1 MKNLALIAT
10 IVLLAPLLANGGIFP
25 APQPVSFNNPTRHT
39 PGFPGV
45 FYDED
50 LIREILSRL
59 TSGNNA
65 YPPPGMLIEN
75 PFAPDS
81 PAQQPSPSN
90 QVQPPS
96 ISDLDIP
103 ESLPNLW
110 SGLQD
115 AFRNMPQPSLPSPP
129 TISIP
134 GLTGI
139 DPLLILLVPLVTAV
153 ALIAWYGGGGLKTGL
168 QRGMTGIIG
177 RIAGK
182 TSPGEAI
189 GGDPV
194 SLYWAAVAHVSKT
207 TGRAKMDPETHWEY
221 FTRVRGFLTPPPQ
234 EFFEELTRI
243 YELARYGH
251 FNDPALS
258 KQALD
263 SYRGL
268 VGRVEG

>member
-1 MKNLALIAT
+1 LKNLALIAT
-10 IVLLAPLLANGGIFP
+10 IALLAPLLTNGGIFP
-25 APQPVSFNNPTRHT
+25 VPQPISFNNPIRHT
-39 PGFPGV
+39 PGFPGAL
-45 FYDED
+45 YDED

-59 TSGNNA
+59 TPGNNA
-65 YPPPGMLIEN
+65 YSPPGMLIEN
-75 PFAPDS
+75 PFVPGS

-103 ESLPNLW
+103 ESLPNPW

-115 AFRNMPQPSLPSPP
+115 AFRNMPQPSLPS
-129 TISIP
+129 ISIP
-134 GLTGI
+134 AITGI
-139 DPLLILLVPLVTAV
+139 NPLLILLVPLVTAV
-153 ALIAWYGGGGLKTGL
+153 ALIAWYGGGGLKAGL
-168 QRGMTGIIG
+168 QRGITGIIG

-182 TSPGEAI
+182 TSPGGAI

-207 TGRAKMDPETHWEY
+207 TGRAKMDFETHWEY
-221 FTRVRGFLTPPPQ
+221 FTRVRGFLTPSLQ
-234 EFFEELTRI
+234 EFFKELTRI